1 MSSSDICYGKGS
13 GQNFHSLESSF
24 YLFSV
29 SSRKVY
35 NALLKLA
42 NVVLLLPHSDIYV
55 RSFSY
60 HFHFNKISTTQST
73 GWMELRLLVPEL
85 NAFLWRQRIRRHH
98 SPFAVHVKLSS
109 IILGARYHYQ
119 YHLHLNLSPSLSVLL
134 NSCPNHIFPLSH
146 SLKTMHLSQSQTL
159 WETHSIIQCLSFILL
174 SLSCHT
180 HYVSLILSFSFAD
193 LTIQTQVK
201 SCAWWSTMVIIVL
214 RNAETKMHKTL
225 SHWCWGESGHVWF
238 LWRRP
243 ASWETGYRH
252 GNTVWK
258 LTWWKKIWEVY
269 ETSYG
274 L

>member
-1 MSSSDICYGKGS
+1 
-13 GQNFHSLESSF
+13 
-24 YLFSV
+24 
-29 SSRKVY
+29 
-35 NALLKLA
+35 
-42 NVVLLLPHSDIYV
+42 
-55 RSFSY
+55 
-60 HFHFNKISTTQST
+60 
-73 GWMELRLLVPEL
+73 MELRLLVPEL

-225 SHWCWGESGHVWF
+225 SRWCWWMSGCVWF
-238 LWRRP
+238 VWKRV
-243 ASWETGYRH
+243 AYQH

-258 LTWWKKIWEVY
+258 LTWWMNTWKAH
-269 ETSYG
+269 ETVHG
-274 L
+274 LQQVLAITTDEEHRYRCGVGRGRTLVGHVA